1 MPHRNLKPFKKSSAG
16 KVRVGVVG
24 IGYLGRFH
32 VEKYA
37 AVPEAQIVGLVD
49 VIPQR
54 AKEWAEKA
62 RTEAFSSHR
71 DLLGKVDAVSVVVP
85 TDQHYAVARDF
96 LEAGCDVL
104 VEKPISTTL
113 QEAEDLIRLARK
125 KGRILQVGHVER
137 FNPAVLAAREKVRAP
152 IFIESHRLTPFRG
165 RGTEVDV
172 VLDLM
177 IHDLDIILSFVRSSA
192 RNIHAVGI
200 PVLSEKVDIANT
212 RVEFEGG
219 CVANITASR
228 ISFEDRRRIRIFQ
241 PDTYLTLDYGSK
253 EITLYHRTFSAENQR
268 FQISAEQIEVEP
280 GDALEKEIRAFV
292 HSSLTRMPPAVTG
305 EDGRNAL
312 DMAMRISKQIQEN
325 IQKIPSIAAF
335 YGVKESLT
343 DPLFR
348 GTAEKRKIRPWP
360 RRKKTS

>member
-1 MPHRNLKPFKKSSAG
+1 
-16 KVRVGVVG
+16 VGIVG
-24 IGYLGRFH
+24 IGYLGRYH
-32 VEKYA
+32 AEKYA
-37 AVPEAQIVGLVD
+37 AMPEAQIVGLVD
-49 VIPQR
+49 VIPER
-54 AKEWAEKA
+54 AKEWAEKVRA
-62 RTEAFSSHR
+62 ESFPSHR

-85 TDQHYAVARDF
+85 TDQHYSVARDF
-96 LEAGCDVL
+96 LEAGSDVL
-104 VEKPISTTL
+104 VEKPITTTIR
-113 QEAEDLIRLARK
+113 EAEDLIHLARK

-192 RNIHAVGI
+192 RKIHAVGV

-253 EITLYHRTFSAENQR
+253 EITLYHRTFSPQDRR

-292 HSSLTRMPPAVTG
+292 HSSLTRKPPVVTG

-312 DMAMRISKQIQEN
+312 DMAMRINKQIQEN
-325 IQKIPSIAAF
+325 IEKIPSIAAF
-335 YGVKESLT
+335 YGVKASLPASSFPKT
-343 DPLFR
+343 R
-348 GTAEKRKIRPWP
+348 EERKKRPWP
-360 RRKKTS
+360 PGKKTS

>member
-1 MPHRNLKPFKKSSAG
+1 MPHRDLKTLKKPPKR

-49 VIPQR
+49 VVPQR
-54 AKEWAEKA
+54 TKEWAKQA
-62 RTEAFSSHR
+62 HTEAFTNHR
-71 DLLGKVDAVSVVVP
+71 ALLGKVDAVSVVVP
-85 TDQHYAVARDF
+85 TDQHYPIARDF

-104 VEKPISTTL
+104 VEKPITTSL
-113 QEAEDLIRLARK
+113 KEAEDLIRLARK

-192 RNIHAVGI
+192 RSIHAVGI

-253 EITLYHRTFSAENQR
+253 EITLYHRTFSPETQR

-292 HSSLTRMPPAVTG
+292 HSSLTRMPPAVSG

-335 YGVKESLT
+335 YGVKEGLT

-348 GTAEKRKIRPWP
+348 GAPEKRKMKPWP
-360 RRKKTS
+360 RGKKTS

>member
-1 MPHRNLKPFKKSSAG
+1 
-16 KVRVGVVG
+16 VG

-54 AKEWAEKA
+54 AEELADKA
-62 RTEAFSSHR
+62 RTETFSDHR

-85 TDQHYAVARDF
+85 TDQHYSIARDF

-104 VEKPISTTL
+104 VEKPITTTL
-113 QEAEDLIRLARK
+113 QEAEDLIRLAKR

-177 IHDLDIILSFVRSSA
+177 IHDLDIILSFVRCEVE
-192 RNIHAVGI
+192 NIHAVGV
-200 PVLSEKVDIANT
+200 PVLTEKIDIASARMQFAN
-212 RVEFEGG
+212 G
-219 CVANITASR
+219 CAANITASR
-228 ISFEDRRRIRIFQ
+228 ISIEDQRRLRIFQ
-241 PDTYLTLDYGSK
+241 PESYVAIDYAAK
-253 EITLYHRTFSAENQR
+253 KVALYHRIINPGSTHAK
-268 FQISAEQIEVEP
+268 ISAEPIKVEP

-292 HSSLTRMPPAVTG
+292 HSSLTRTPPPVTG
-305 EDGRNAL
+305 EDGKKAL
-312 DMAMRISKQIQEN
+312 ALALEINEQIQAN
-325 IQKIPSIAAF
+325 IKKIPSITSF
-335 YGVKESLT
+335 YKMQEDRSDAT
-343 DPLFR
+343 Q
-348 GTAEKRKIRPWP
+348 
-360 RRKKTS
+360 

>member
-1 MPHRNLKPFKKSSAG
+1 MPHRNLKNLKKSHKR

-37 AVPEAQIVGLVD
+37 TIPEAQIVGLVD

-54 AKEWAEKA
+54 AKEWAGKA
-62 RTEAFSSHR
+62 RAKAFSSHR
-71 DLLGKVDAVSVVVP
+71 DLLEKVDAVSVVVP
-85 TDQHYAVARDF
+85 TDQHYPIARDF

-104 VEKPISTTL
+104 VEKPITTSL
-113 QEAEDLIRLARK
+113 EEAEDLIRLARK

-192 RNIHAVGI
+192 RSIHAVGI

-253 EITLYHRTFSAENQR
+253 EITLYHRTFSPETQR

-292 HSSLTRMPPAVTG
+292 HSSLTRMPPAVSG

-325 IQKIPSIAAF
+325 IQKIPSITAF
-335 YGVKESLT
+335 YGVKEGLT
-343 DPLFR
+343 DPSFR
-348 GTAEKRKIRPWP
+348 GTPERRKTKPWP
-360 RRKKTS
+360 RGKKTS

>member
-1 MPHRNLKPFKKSSAG
+1 
-16 KVRVGVVG
+16 
-24 IGYLGRFH
+24 
-32 VEKYA
+32 
-37 AVPEAQIVGLVD
+37 
-49 VIPQR
+49 
-54 AKEWAEKA
+54 
-62 RTEAFSSHR
+62 
-71 DLLGKVDAVSVVVP
+71 
-85 TDQHYAVARDF
+85 
-96 LEAGCDVL
+96 
-104 VEKPISTTL
+104 
-113 QEAEDLIRLARK
+113 
-125 KGRILQVGHVER
+125 VGHVER

-192 RNIHAVGI
+192 RSIHAVGI

-253 EITLYHRTFSAENQR
+253 EITLYHRTFSPETQR

-292 HSSLTRMPPAVTG
+292 HSSLTRMPPAVSG

-335 YGVKESLT
+335 YGVKEGLT

-348 GTAEKRKIRPWP
+348 GAPEKRKMKPWP
-360 RRKKTS
+360 RGKKTS

>member
-1 MPHRNLKPFKKSSAG
+1 MPHRNLKAWKRPGSG

-37 AVPEAQIVGLVD
+37 AIPEAQIVGLAD
-49 VIPQR
+49 VIPPK
-54 AKEWAEKA
+54 AKELAEKTG
-62 RTEAFSSHR
+62 TEVFSSHR

-85 TDQHYAVARDF
+85 TDQHYKVSRDF

-104 VEKPISTTL
+104 VEKPITATL
-113 QEAEDLIRLARK
+113 REAENLIRLARK

-137 FNPAVLAAREKVRAP
+137 FNPAVLAARERVRAP

-192 RNIHAVGI
+192 RKIHAVGI

-253 EITLYHRTFSAENQR
+253 EITLYHRTFSPETQR

-280 GDALEKEIRAFV
+280 GDALEMEIRAFV
-292 HSSLTRMPPAVTG
+292 HSSLTRMPPAVSG

-312 DMAMRISKQIQEN
+312 DMAMRISRQIQEN

-335 YGVKESLT
+335 YGVKDGLA

-348 GTAEKRKIRPWP
+348 GTPEKRKTRPWP
-360 RRKKTS
+360 RGKKIS

>member
-1 MPHRNLKPFKKSSAG
+1 MPRRNLKIPQRAHNG
-16 KVRVGVVG
+16 KVRVGVIG

-37 AVPEAQIVGLVD
+37 AIHEAEIVGLVD

-54 AKEWAEKA
+54 AKEWADKA
-62 RTEAFSSHR
+62 GAETFSNHR

-85 TDQHYAVARDF
+85 TDQHYPIARDF

-104 VEKPISTTL
+104 VEKPITTTL
-113 QEAEDLIRLARK
+113 QEAEDLIRRAKRK
-125 KGRILQVGHVER
+125 GKILQVGHVER

-192 RNIHAVGI
+192 RKIHAVGI

-253 EITLYHRTFSAENQR
+253 EITLYHRSFSLENQR
-268 FQISAEQIEVEP
+268 FQISAEQIGVEP

-312 DMAMRISKQIQEN
+312 DMAMRINRQIQEN
-325 IQKIPSIAAF
+325 IRKIPSIAAF
-335 YGVKESLT
+335 YGVQEGLT
-343 DPLFR
+343 DPTFR
-348 GTAEKRKIRPWP
+348 GAPEKRKMKPWP
-360 RRKKTS
+360 RGRKTS

>member
-1 MPHRNLKPFKKSSAG
+1 MPHRQLKTFKKSVSG
-16 KVRVGVVG
+16 KVRVGIVG

-37 AVPEAQIVGLVD
+37 VIPEAKIVGLVD

-62 RTEAFSSHR
+62 RAEAFSSHR
-71 DLLGKVDAVSVVVP
+71 ALLGKVDAVSIVVP
-85 TDQHYAVARDF
+85 TDQHYRMARDF

-104 VEKPISTTL
+104 VEKPITTSL
-113 QEAEDLIRLARK
+113 EEAQDLIRLARK

-137 FNPAVLAAREKVRAP
+137 FNPVILAAREKVRVP

-177 IHDLDIILSFVRSSA
+177 IHDLDIILSFVGSSA
-192 RNIHAVGI
+192 RTIHAVGI

-241 PDTYLTLDYGSK
+241 PDTYLTLDFGSK
-253 EITLYHRTFSAENQR
+253 EITLYHRTFSPENQR
-268 FQISAEQIEVEP
+268 FQVSAEQIEIEP

-292 HSSLTRMPPAVTG
+292 HSSSTRTPPAVSG

-312 DMAMRISKQIQEN
+312 DMAMRISKQIQKN

-335 YGVKESLT
+335 YGVKYGPA

-348 GTAEKRKIRPWP
+348 GNAEKRKTQPWP
-360 RRKKTS
+360 RGKKIS

>member
-1 MPHRNLKPFKKSSAG
+1 MPHRNLKTSEKSGSR

-37 AVPEAQIVGLVD
+37 AIPEAQIVGLVD
-49 VIPQR
+49 VIP
-54 AKEWAEKA
+54 AKAEELAEKTKT
-62 RTEAFSSHR
+62 RVFSSHR

-85 TDQHYAVARDF
+85 TDQHYPVSRDF

-104 VEKPISTTL
+104 VEKPITATL

-192 RNIHAVGI
+192 KNIHAVGI

-253 EITLYHRTFSAENQR
+253 EITLYHRAFSPESQR
-268 FQISAEQIEVEP
+268 FQISAEQIEVAP

-292 HSSLTRMPPAVTG
+292 HSSLTRMPPEVSG
-305 EDGRNAL
+305 EDGKNAL
-312 DMAMRISKQIQEN
+312 DMAMRINRQIQEN

-335 YGVKESLT
+335 YGVKDGLA

-348 GTAEKRKIRPWP
+348 RTPEKRKTRPWP
-360 RRKKTS
+360 RGKKIS